1 MTNFAVLRKMMVD
14 GQVRTSDVTD
24 RAIIEALMQVPRER
38 FVPASQADL
47 AYLDCD
53 LAVSEAK
60 AGQAGTS
67 GRRLL
72 KPMVLAKMIQ
82 AAEITAADHVLEVGC
97 ATGYA
102 SAVLARLGHA
112 VVALEQDPA
121 LAAQAGAL
129 LSEIGVHNVTVV
141 TGPLSEGWKQLG
153 PYDVIFLNGAVESV
167 PDALLGQLKDGG
179 RLVGIVGRGP
189 SSKAMLFRST
199 GQGVSGRAI
208 FDASGPLLPGLAKQP
223 DFVF

>member
-1 MTNFAVLRKMMVD
+1 MTNFAVLRKTMVD

-24 RAIIEALMQVPRER
+24 HAIIEALMQVPRER

-60 AGQAGTS
+60 AGQAGQP

-72 KPMVLAKMIQ
+72 KPMVLAKLIQ

-141 TGPLSEGWKQLG
+141 TGPLSDGWKQLG

-167 PDALLGQLKDGG
+167 PDVLLGQLKDGG

-189 SSKAMLFRST
+189 SSKAMLIRAA
-199 GQGVSGRAI
+199 GQGVSGRPI

-223 DFVF
+223 SFVF